1 MKWKRI
7 IIFSIAAIL
16 LPVSMRP
23 AFGAE
28 FGPDDMK
35 PRIALTFD
43 DGPHPRYTPRLLD
56 GLKERGVKATFFV
69 VGKHIPEREDII
81 RRMNEEGHLI
91 GNHTYDHVNIA
102 NMSMED
108 ACLQITRTSDL
119 IREITGKDTEYVRP
133 PFGTWNRN
141 LECGIELLPVLWTLD
156 PKDWTTKN
164 VDQIVQN
171 VVSKV
176 KENDIILL
184 HDYYGSSVEA
194 TFRIVDLL
202 QAEGYEFATVDELLL
217 E

>member
-28 FGPDDMK
+28 SGPDDMK

-133 PFGTWNRN
+133 PFGTWNQN

-202 QAEGYEFATVDELLL
+202 QAEGYEFVTADELLL